1 MKVVLRENVEKLGS
15 RGDVVSVA
23 NGYARNYLLPRGLA
37 LEATSGNLKTIEH
50 QRRSW
55 AVKEAKEAEEARA
68 MAARLAE
75 VEVTISK
82 RAGENDTL
90 YGSVT
95 SSEIA
100 EVLAEKGVAIDRRKL
115 QLAEPIKSLG
125 TVEVALKLHPEV
137 TGTIKVNVVPEQIQ
151 GAEQAA
157 EQASESEEG

>member
-1 MKVVLRENVEKLGS
+1 MKVVLRENVDKLGS

-23 NGYARNYLLPRGLA
+23 NGYARNYLLPQGLA

-100 EVLAEKGVAIDRRKL
+100 EVLAEKGVTIDRRKL

-125 TVEVALKLHPEV
+125 TVEVPLKLHPEV

-151 GAEQAA
+151 GAEQA
-157 EQASESEEG
+157 SEEE

>member
-1 MKVVLRENVEKLGS
+1 MKVVLRENVEKLGN
-15 RGDVVSVA
+15 RGDVVTVA

-37 LEATSGNLKTIEH
+37 LEATTGNLKNIEH

-55 AVKEAKEAEEARA
+55 EVKEAKEAEEARG

-100 EVLAEKGVAIDRRKL
+100 EVLGEKGVAIDRRKI

-125 TVEVALKLHPEV
+125 TVEIPIKLHPEV
-137 TGTIKVNVVPEQIQ
+137 TGTIKVHVVPEQIQ
-151 GAEQAA
+151 
-157 EQASESEEG
+157 ASE

>member
-37 LEATSGNLKTIEH
+37 LEATSGNLKTIES

-115 QLAEPIKSLG
+115 QLAEPIKALG
-125 TVEVALKLHPEV
+125 TVEVPLKLHPEV

-151 GAEQAA
+151 AS
-157 EQASESEEG
+157 EQASEEA